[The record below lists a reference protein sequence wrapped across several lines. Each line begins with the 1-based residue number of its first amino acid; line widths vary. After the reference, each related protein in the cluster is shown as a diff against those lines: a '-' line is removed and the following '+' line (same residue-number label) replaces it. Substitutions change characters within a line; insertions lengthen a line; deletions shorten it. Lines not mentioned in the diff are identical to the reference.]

1 MKMNKMIAA
10 AIISTMILSTTACG
24 SGGNASTKTTAAET
38 TTTASSEVE
47 TAAETQNEEDAVNA
61 GIEAA
66 IAEYQYACQT
76 SDVDAVLNCLDP
88 GFSQALKSGRL
99 LLNWMSTKKNT
110 DEAVMN
116 TLVIAIM
123 NIADISVDLSTM
135 DIQVKDITTAGSL
148 ATAEAEMKL
157 ACSTGEYKDK
167 IKIRLTKDGD
177 KWYITGIES

>member
-1 MKMNKMIAA
+1 
-10 AIISTMILSTTACG
+10 
-24 SGGNASTKTTAAET
+24 
-38 TTTASSEVE
+38 
-47 TAAETQNEEDAVNA
+47 
-61 GIEAA
+61 
-66 IAEYQYACQT
+66 
-76 SDVDAVLNCLDP
+76 
-88 GFSQALKSGRL
+88 
-99 LLNWMSTKKNT
+99 MSTKKNT